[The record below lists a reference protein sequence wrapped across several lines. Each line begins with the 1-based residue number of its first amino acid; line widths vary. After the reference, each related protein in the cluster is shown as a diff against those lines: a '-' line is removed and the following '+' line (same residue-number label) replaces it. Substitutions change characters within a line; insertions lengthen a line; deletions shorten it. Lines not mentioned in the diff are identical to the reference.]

1 MASEGETE
9 SSTFENIKFSSAA
22 APAVEFNVFP
32 YSAYT
37 RRQLRALY
45 AVGVRHVRYYEE
57 TLYGK
62 TEETLP
68 APSSS
73 RSPTNSASNG
83 ARSRPGRSGA
93 STCTISSKSRLEADG
108 ELSVRLARGLSVEG
122 QISGSR
128 IRDQLSLPARDATD
142 EEILLRLRQLQSGYE
157 FSFSVSLTYTF
168 GSIFSSVV
176 NPRFGQ

>member
-1 MASEGETE
+1 MGVEGETE
-9 SSTFENIKFSSAA
+9 SSTFENIRFSFGG

-45 AVGVRHVRYYEE
+45 AVGVRHARYYEE
-57 TLYGK
+57 TLFGK

-68 APSSS
+68 LHELSLTYEQREQWGSLQ
-73 RSPTNSASNG
+73 
-83 ARSRPGRSGA
+83 ARTEWSQYLHDLD
-93 STCTISSKSRLEADG
+93 KSRLEADG
-108 ELSVRLARGLSVEG
+108 ELSVRVARGLSVEG

-128 IRDQLSLPARDATD
+128 IRDQISLPARDATD
-142 EEILLRLRQLQSGYE
+142 EEILLRLRELQSGYE